1 MHDAL
6 RARGLVTA
14 LVMFAGEQHG
24 FRQAGSIRRSLDGE
38 HHFFGR
44 VLGFRAD
51 MPGDL
56 ERIVIDNLPGEA
68 VEAR

>member
-1 MHDAL
+1 L
-6 RARGLVTA
+6 PGS
-14 LVMFAGEQHG
+14 EQHG

-38 HHFFGR
+38 RYFFGR

-56 ERIVIDNLPGEA
+56 ERIVIDNLPGDG
-68 VEAR
+68 